1 MSSAIGTET
10 IATVVSGHTFTIDPR
25 YILKDARILGKGSF
39 GVVTTAFD
47 SIRKMDIA
55 IKRIRPYATDEWDA
69 RHTLREIRL
78 LKLLKDHPN
87 VVTLYELSLFQPKTE
102 LYMMMELMDCD
113 LHRVIQSKQPL
124 TEKHHKCF
132 VKQILEAVKAMHS
145 VGVFHRDLKP
155 GNILVSKD
163 CQLRIT
169 DFGLARYIHDSTRQ
183 GLNDL
188 HPMTEYVVT
197 RWYRS
202 PELLLSPQRPYSEAI
217 DLWSVGCI
225 LAELLRRKPLFPGKS
240 HANQLQL
247 IFEVMGYSGQGESE
261 LGFAVTDEALAF
273 LDKKCR
279 FRRQPFQRLMP
290 EASVEAID
298 MLNILLSVDPV
309 RRPSAVQVL
318 THDWL
323 QGAETFYDYSKVNL
337 DQPPEGFFD
346 FEQEKFSVPVLQ
358 SLIHQ
363 EVNGNAADGYRRTA
377 SESSAS
383 ATTPTTSSTPQQMT
397 RQTSGIRDD
406 SPGIVEGGG
415 GGGEA
420 GGPMSRLATA
430 VRTTRVTDTTI
441 DYTNAANTSKGGGGA
456 IQDAR
461 QQLAAYLTQPRD
473 GANAMNGNNQQSH
486 SSSANNILS
495 VVRNDIGPP
504 NTRGRRSNPKT
515 PTPQKMDLILQKD
528 LALKQRF
535 QQEQAAIQ
543 AAGGGDSSS
552 RSDVTAVSGSSNG
565 NPFASGGMFNRN
577 SNGQEGSG
585 KQLSSRPFIPRQ
597 QQNNKAGMNFP
608 SLTAASSRIPMP
620 FGRTGANNN
629 ANNNI
634 SARGFQG
641 NAAAMRSQSSGALI
655 DSVFGNDGGVA
666 AGGGGG
672 SSMMS
677 RNPTMIHAGA
687 NVIHQEQYHPS
698 NSSSYQPPP
707 GGGGSGTGAGYGG
720 NSSHHYNNYGY

>member
-1 MSSAIGTET
+1 
-10 IATVVSGHTFTIDPR
+10 
-25 YILKDARILGKGSF
+25 
-39 GVVTTAFD
+39 
-47 SIRKMDIA
+47 
-55 IKRIRPYATDEWDA
+55 
-69 RHTLREIRL
+69 
-78 LKLLKDHPN
+78 
-87 VVTLYELSLFQPKTE
+87 
-102 LYMMMELMDCD
+102 MMMELMDCD

-247 IFEVMGYSGQGESE
+247 IFEVMGYGGQGENE
-261 LGFAVTDEALAF
+261 LGFAVTEEALAF

-290 EASVEAID
+290 EASFEAID
-298 MLNILLSVDPV
+298 MLNVLLSVDPV

-318 THDWL
+318 THEWL
-323 QGAETFYDYSKVNL
+323 RGAETFYDYSKVSL

-358 SLIHQ
+358 SLIHE
-363 EVNGNAADGYRRTA
+363 EVNCNAADGYRRTTSEA
-377 SESSAS
+377 SAGSAS
-383 ATTPTTSSTPQQMT
+383 ATPTTSTPLS
-397 RQTSGIRDD
+397 RHTSSIRDD
-406 SPGIVEGGG
+406 SPGIVDG
-415 GGGEA
+415 A
-420 GGPMSRLATA
+420 DAGPMSRLATA
-430 VRTTRVTDTTI
+430 VRTTRVTDTNI
-441 DYTNAANTSKGGGGA
+441 DYNGKGGA
-456 IQDAR
+456 QPDVIQEAR
-461 QQLAAYLTQPRD
+461 QHLAAYLTQPND
-473 GANAMNGNNQQSH
+473 GSGVANNGNSH

-543 AAGGGDSSS
+543 AAGGDTS
-552 RSDVTAVSGSSNG
+552 RSDVTASSGNTNG
-565 NPFASGGMFNRN
+565 NPFASAGMFNRGG
-577 SNGQEGSG
+577 SSGQEGAG
-585 KQLSSRPFIPRQ
+585 KQASSRPFIPRQ
-597 QQNNKAGMNFP
+597 QQPQQVVKAGMNFP
-608 SLTAASSRIPMP
+608 ALAAASSRIPMP
-620 FGRTGANNN
+620 FNRAGANNSSN
-629 ANNNI
+629 RDNG
-634 SARGFQG
+634 RGFQG
-641 NAAAMRSQSSGALI
+641 NAAAMRSQSSNALI
-655 DSVFGNDGGVA
+655 DSVFGGGDGV
-666 AGGGGG
+666 AGGG
-672 SSMMS
+672 SMMA

-698 NSSSYQPPP
+698 SSHHQQPP
-707 GGGGSGTGAGYGG
+707 GGGGAAGAGGGYGG
-720 NSSHHYNNYGY
+720 NHHYSNYGY